1 MDTKNKQMIVDA
13 IVSSST
19 LNNITFENAC
29 VLLEEYI
36 FEKKQ
41 QREVICP
48 TMQCQD
54 DIMLFNHFIEVALT
68 YFKAKFN
75 CVKIFDKQNKLISIR
90 FS

>member
-1 MDTKNKQMIVDA
+1 MDTKNKKMIVDA
-13 IVSSST
+13 IVST
-19 LNNITFENAC
+19 TTQNNLTFENAC

-41 QREVICP
+41 QREIIRPVIESI
-48 TMQCQD
+48 D
-54 DIMLFNHFIEVALT
+54 DANLFNHYIEVALT

-75 CVKIFDKQNKLISIR
+75 CVKIFDKQNKLISIQ